1 MKDKIN
7 KNNDIKIIFD
17 KKISKYKNLD
27 LNLEYLKD
35 KYVSGKSSIDLAKIF
50 DVSYHTILNRL
61 NKMNIKIRKKP
72 TNLHKKKISDTL
84 KRKGIQPKERYTG
97 EVWNKGKKGL
107 QVPWNKNLV
116 GVQKSNKK
124 GKTFEELYGEE
135 KTGKIKEQIKEA
147 RKYQV
152 MPVKDTKIEV
162 KMQNFLKQLEIE
174 FYTHQYMKEIEHGYQ
189 CDILIPKQ
197 EGIIKK
203 TIIECFGVY
212 WHNYPYAREI
222 DIQRC
227 SELREK
233 GWRVLVFW
241 ENEIKL
247 MHLNNLKE
255 KLVC

>member
-1 MKDKIN
+1 MVEKDGVDGSGKFIKGIIPWNKGKRKSFDLVKIHDEHWN
-7 KNNDIKIIFD
+7 KGKSILDIAKELNVSDRLIRLRLKENGYRVRQKD
-17 KKISKYKNLD
+17 QPSKVTREKISKTMK
-27 LNLEYLKD
+27 E
-35 KYVSGKSSIDLAKIF
+35 
-50 DVSYHTILNRL
+50 R
-61 NKMNIKIRKKP
+61 
-72 TNLHKKKISDTL
+72 
-84 KRKGIQPKERYTG
+84 GIEPKERYSG
-97 EVWNKGKKGL
+97 EVWNKGLTQEDERVKKNIQGL
-107 QVPWNKNLV
+107 LEN
-116 GVQKSNKK
+116 
-124 GKTFEELYGEE
+124 
-135 KTGKIKEQIKEA
+135 

-162 KMQNFLKQLEIE
+162 KMQNFLKQLGIE
-174 FYTHQYMKEIEHGYQ
+174 FYTHQYMNIEHGYQ
-189 CDILIPKQ
+189 CDVLIPEQK
-197 EGIIKK
+197 GIHKK

-255 KLVC
+255 KLIC